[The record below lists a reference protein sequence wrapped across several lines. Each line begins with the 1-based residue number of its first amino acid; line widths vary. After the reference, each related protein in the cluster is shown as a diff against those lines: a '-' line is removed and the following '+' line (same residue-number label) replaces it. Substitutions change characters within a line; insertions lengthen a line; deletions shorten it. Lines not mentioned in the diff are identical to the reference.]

1 MSEICMMSLTR
12 DEVAERKDYDAI
24 KASFD
29 DLWSSINSNENAN
42 VSICT
47 SEGTCLFVD
56 REQQLYNIKLGVD
69 QKEGYVSCRVNQV
82 EIEEVERFLH
92 AYCTYSK
99 SQLIQLIQENNSKS
113 NSRKKFRQRT
123 VIIY

>member
-12 DEVAERKDYDAI
+12 DKVAERKDYDAI

-56 REQQLYNIKLGVD
+56 REQQLYNIKLGID

-99 SQLIQLIQENNSKS
+99 SGLIQLIQESNSKS
-113 NSRKKFRQRT
+113 NPENEL
-123 VIIY
+123 

>member
-12 DEVAERKDYDAI
+12 DEVAERKDYDTI

-29 DLWSSINSNENAN
+29 DLWSSINSNKNAN

-47 SEGTCLFVD
+47 SEGTCLFVE

-69 QKEGYVSCRVNQV
+69 QNEGYVSCRVNRV

-92 AYCTYSK
+92 AYFTYSK

-113 NSRKKFRQRT
+113 N
-123 VIIY
+123 

>member
-56 REQQLYNIKLGVD
+56 REQHYNIKLGVD

-82 EIEEVERFLH
+82 EIEEVERFLR

-99 SQLIQLIQENNSKS
+99 SELVQLIQESNSKS
-113 NSRKKFRQRT
+113 NSERNSENEL
-123 VIIY
+123 

>member
-56 REQQLYNIKLGVD
+56 REQQRGPFDYLLGAGELGALDLVCQTIGHETYRGNGENQD
-69 QKEGYVSCRVNQV
+69 CGQPVEGLGNAAIAACGV
-82 EIEEVERFLH
+82 
-92 AYCTYSK
+92 
-99 SQLIQLIQENNSKS
+99 
-113 NSRKKFRQRT
+113 
-123 VIIY
+123 

>member
-1 MSEICMMSLTR
+1 MNEICMMSLTR
-12 DEVAERKDYDAI
+12 DGVAERKDYNTI

-29 DLWSSINSNENAN
+29 DLWSSINLNENAN

-69 QKEGYVSCRVNQV
+69 QKEGYVSCRVNRV
-82 EIEEVERFLH
+82 ELKEVERFLH
-92 AYCTYSK
+92 AYCTYSN
-99 SQLIQLIQENNSKS
+99 SELIQLIQENNSE
-113 NSRKKFRQRT
+113 NEL
-123 VIIY
+123 

>member
-56 REQQLYNIKLGVD
+56 REQKLYNIKLGVD

-82 EIEEVERFLH
+82 ETEEVERFLR

-113 NSRKKFRQRT
+113 NSSRNSDSEM
-123 VIIY
+123 

>member
-1 MSEICMMSLTR
+1 MNETCMMSLTR

-29 DLWSSINSNENAN
+29 DLWSSIDQSEDAA

-56 REQQLYNIKLGVD
+56 RKDSLYNIKLGID
-69 QKEGYVSCRVNQV
+69 QNEEYLSCRMNQV
-82 EIEEVERFLH
+82 GLEEVERFLY

-99 SQLIQLIQENNSKS
+99 SQLIELIKEQNEES
-113 NSRKKFRQRT
+113 
-123 VIIY
+123 

>member
-99 SQLIQLIQENNSKS
+99 SELIQLIQESNSKS
-113 NSRKKFRQRT
+113 NSSRNSDSEL
-123 VIIY
+123 

>member
-1 MSEICMMSLTR
+1 MSEICMMSLTK

-29 DLWSSINSNENAN
+29 DLWSSINSSEDAG

-56 REQQLYNIKLGVD
+56 RKHQLYNIKLGVD
-69 QKEGYVSCRVNQV
+69 QNEEYLSCRVNQV
-82 EIEEVERFLH
+82 GIKEVEKFLY
-92 AYCTYSK
+92 AYCTNSK
-99 SQLIQLIQENNSKS
+99 SQLIELIKEQNVESQK
-113 NSRKKFRQRT
+113 R
-123 VIIY
+123 

>member
-99 SQLIQLIQENNSKS
+99 SQLIQLIQESNSKS
-113 NSRKKFRQRT
+113 NSSRNSDSEL
-123 VIIY
+123 

>member
-69 QKEGYVSCRVNQV
+69 QNEGYVSCRVNRV
-82 EIEEVERFLH
+82 ETEEVERFLH

-99 SQLIQLIQENNSKS
+99 SELIQLIQENNSKS
-113 NSRKKFRQRT
+113 NSSRNSDSEM
-123 VIIY
+123 

>member
-47 SEGTCLFVD
+47 SEGTCLFVE
-56 REQQLYNIKLGVD
+56 REQQLYNVKLGVD

-82 EIEEVERFLH
+82 EIEEVERFLKTYPNH
-92 AYCTYSK
+92 PRTDYAYYLLAILYYDQIVDETK
-99 SQLIQLIQENNSKS
+99 DLNSLLK
-113 NSRKKFRQRT
+113 
-123 VIIY
+123 

>member
-12 DEVAERKDYDAI
+12 DEVAERKDYGAI
-24 KASFD
+24 TASFD

-47 SEGTCLFVD
+47 GEGTCLFVD

-69 QKEGYVSCRVNQV
+69 QKEEYLSCRVNQV
-82 EIEEVERFLH
+82 GLEEVERFLY
-92 AYCTYSK
+92 AYCTYST
-99 SQLIQLIQENNSKS
+99 SQLIQLIQQHSEQS
-113 NSRKKFRQRT
+113 
-123 VIIY
+123 

>member
-1 MSEICMMSLTR
+1 MNETCMMSLTR

-29 DLWSSINSNENAN
+29 DLWSSIDQSEDAA

-56 REQQLYNIKLGVD
+56 RKHQLYNIKLGVD
-69 QKEGYVSCRVNQV
+69 QNEEYLSCRMNQV
-82 EIEEVERFLH
+82 GLEEVERFLY
-92 AYCTYSK
+92 AYCTYNK
-99 SQLIQLIQENNSKS
+99 SQLIELIKEQNEES
-113 NSRKKFRQRT
+113 
-123 VIIY
+123 